1 MNTPPEKTC
10 PMRRFLL
17 AIMLF
22 ALLGAGCS
30 AWGLSGGEELAADLI
45 DGFGEALIEDDGF
58 AAKYADLV
66 RYEKLY
72 RHPYG
77 ADSPRLLKVGFDI
90 DTERMIQSVH
100 RSVYLGASD
109 SSPCRI
115 VLPLAAKTRGGTL
128 VFSLGG
134 LGAEGRPCEFTVSL
148 LRRNERRVIF
158 ATDERGIPR
167 RKWKKYS
174 VSLEGIPLDGTSVEL
189 RLSCRSMLPAHVFCA
204 NPRIFARG
212 ARPSGMPNVVFI
224 SVDSLRADVV
234 DAIERRYGITP
245 SIDSLARDGIVFT
258 KHFVVSNWTRP
269 STICML
275 SGVQAS
281 RTGVNIFYP
290 PVSDEEKEY
299 FYRRSG
305 TRPVTS
311 ILKGRGYI
319 TRSIGN
325 NAFIIEYT
333 GIGVDLDFDELSE
346 YQSPVEDTVDITGEA
361 VEWLEKNASRRFFLF
376 INYNAP
382 HNAYIPPRR
391 YLEPL
396 RSRFPSIRPWF
407 RAYLGE
413 VAYTDDYVGRLIEA
427 LKRLN
432 LYDNT
437 IIVLTADHGEIFSD
451 DKEMSPYTDVRALY
465 SHGQT
470 QFDEELRVPL
480 IIKPHRAAGYRGI
493 RVETQVRN
501 MDIVPTIVDLMGM
514 DAEKSFQGASV
525 VPILEGS
532 ERDERPVY
540 SEGRMMYSVRAGG
553 FKYAE
558 RFYGFGIR
566 PFHWGGDAVKEY
578 AELYDLKT
586 DPDER
591 RNILHERPEDASR
604 MRSLLLRERFK
615 QPDRYIA
622 AGGRSVKGRLRVIE
636 GFFYDAEYISP
647 NVKEK
652 GNVRRIGRKEIDFT
666 LQAGG
671 RIRFQTVPA
680 GAPLVLVTPE
690 RAPLLA
696 GRYLLPLF
704 PRNGGA
710 FKMETDTDAACGE
723 PSPEVADL
731 AGASLRYWHDSLDGG
746 LRGVRNEKYL
756 SRDVN
761 RLLERWGYIQGKEKK
776 AQ

>member
-1 MNTPPEKTC
+1 VKKHPEKIH
-10 PMRRFLL
+10 PVRRLL
-17 AIMLF
+17 AEMALF

-30 AWGLSGGEELAADLI
+30 AWGWPSGEEIAADLI
-45 DGFGEALIEDDGF
+45 DGFGAALVEDDGF
-58 AAKYADLV
+58 AAKYTDLV

-72 RHPYG
+72 RNPYG
-77 ADSPRLLKVGFDI
+77 VDSPRLLKVGFDI
-90 DTERMIQSVH
+90 DTERMFQSVR
-100 RSVYLGASD
+100 RSVYLGASE

-115 VLPLAAKTRGGTL
+115 VLPLATKTRGGTL

-134 LGAEGRPCEFTVSL
+134 LGGVKRPCEFAISI
-148 LRRNERRVIF
+148 LRRNERREVF
-158 ATDERGIPR
+158 VTEARGIPER
-167 RKWKKYS
+167 DWKEYS
-174 VSLEGIPLDGTSVEL
+174 VSLEGIPLDGASVEL
-189 RLSCRSMLPAHVFCA
+189 RLSGRSVRPAHVFCA
-204 NPRIFARG
+204 NPRIFTGRP
-212 ARPSGMPNVVFI
+212 RPSALPNVVFI
-224 SVDSLRADVV
+224 SVDSLRADTV
-234 DAIERRYGITP
+234 DAIERRYGLTP
-245 SIDSLARDGIVFT
+245 SIDSLARDGIAFT
-258 KHFVVSNWTRP
+258 RHFVVSNWTRP

-299 FYRRSG
+299 FYRHSG
-305 TRPVTS
+305 TRPITS

-346 YQSPVEDTVDITGEA
+346 YQSAVEDTVDITEEA
-361 VEWLEKNASRRFFLF
+361 VDWLEKNASRRFFLF

-396 RSRFPSIRPWF
+396 RARFPSLHPWF

-413 VAYTDDYVGRLIEA
+413 VAYTDDYVGRLIDA
-427 LKRLN
+427 LKRLK

-437 IIVLTADHGEIFSD
+437 IIVLTADHGEIFSA

-480 IIKPHRAAGYRGI
+480 IIKPHRGAGYSGV
-493 RVETQVRN
+493 RVETQVRS
-501 MDIVPTIVDLMGM
+501 MDIVPTIVDLMGI
-514 DAEKSFQGASV
+514 DAAVAFQGGSV

-532 ERDERPVY
+532 ERGERPVY

-553 FKYAE
+553 YKYAE

-566 PFHWGGDAVKEY
+566 PFHWGGDVVKEY

-591 RNILHERPEDASR
+591 RNIVKERPEDASR

-622 AGGRSVKGRLRVIE
+622 AGGQPARGRLRVVE
-636 GFFYDAEYISP
+636 GFFYGVEGLSVDG
-647 NVKEK
+647 K
-652 GNVRRIGRKEIDFT
+652 GMGLNRVGRKEVDFT
-666 LQAGG
+666 LPPGG
-671 RIRFQTVPA
+671 RIRFQTIPA
-680 GAPLVLVTPE
+680 GAPLVLVTPD

-704 PRNGGA
+704 PRNGGVYR
-710 FKMETDTDAACGE
+710 METDTDAARGE
-723 PSPEVADL
+723 PAQEVADL
-731 AGASLRYWHDSLDGG
+731 AGASLRYWHDSLNDG

-761 RLLERWGYIQGKEKK
+761 RLLERWGYIQGREKRE
-776 AQ
+776 

>member
-1 MNTPPEKTC
+1 
-10 PMRRFLL
+10 MRRFL
-17 AIMLF
+17 AATALF
-22 ALLGAGCS
+22 ALFGAGCS
-30 AWGLSGGEELAADLI
+30 AWGLSGGEEIAADLI
-45 DGFGEALIEDDGF
+45 DGFGAAQVEDDGF
-58 AAKYADLV
+58 AAKYADLA

-77 ADSPRLLKVGFDI
+77 PDSPRLVKAGFDI
-90 DTERMIQSVH
+90 DTERMFQSVR
-100 RSVYLGASD
+100 RSIYLGASE
-109 SSPCRI
+109 SSSCRI
-115 VLPLAAKTRGGTL
+115 VFPPDEKTRGGTL

-134 LGAEGRPCEFTVSL
+134 LGVEGGPCEFTVAL

-158 ATDERGIPR
+158 ATDARGIPQ
-167 RKWKKYS
+167 RKWKEYS
-174 VSLEGIPLDGTSVEL
+174 VSLEEVPLDGASVEL
-189 RLSCRSMLPAHVFCA
+189 RLSAGSVRPVHVFCA
-204 NPRIFARG
+204 NPRIFTRR

-224 SVDSLRADVV
+224 SVDSLRADAV
-234 DAIERRYGITP
+234 DAVERRYGLTP
-245 SIDSLARDGIVFT
+245 SIDSLASDGVVFT

-299 FYRRSG
+299 FYRHSG
-305 TRPVTS
+305 TRLITS

-346 YQSPVEDTVDITGEA
+346 YQSPVEDTVDITEEA
-361 VEWLEKNASRRFFLF
+361 VDWLQRNASRRFFLF
-376 INYNAP
+376 LNYNAP

-396 RSRFPSIRPWF
+396 RSRFPSIHPWF

-413 VAYTDDYVGRLIEA
+413 VAYTDDYVGRIIDA
-427 LKRLN
+427 LKRLG

-437 IIVLTADHGEIFSD
+437 IIVLTADHGEIFSA

-480 IIKPHRAAGYRGI
+480 IIKPHRAAGYRGQ

-501 MDIVPTIVDLMGM
+501 MDIVPTIVDLMGI
-514 DAEKSFQGASV
+514 DAAESFQGTSV

-532 ERDERPVY
+532 ERGERPVY

-553 FKYAE
+553 YKYAE
-558 RFYGFGIR
+558 RFYGFGVR

-586 DPDER
+586 DPEER
-591 RNILHERPEDASR
+591 RNIVHERPEDVSR
-604 MRSLLLRERFK
+604 MRALLFRERFR

-622 AGGRSVKGRLRVIE
+622 AGGEPARGRLRVVE
-636 GFFYDAEYISP
+636 GFFYEVENLSL
-647 NVKEK
+647 NGK
-652 GNVRRIGRKEIDFT
+652 GMGVRRVGRREIDFT
-666 LQAGG
+666 LPPGG
-671 RIRFQTVPA
+671 RIRFQTIPA
-680 GAPLVLVTPE
+680 GAPLVLVTPD

-696 GRYLLPLF
+696 GRFLLPLF
-704 PRNGGA
+704 TGNGGVYR
-710 FKMETDTDAACGE
+710 METDTDAARGE
-723 PSPEVADL
+723 PTPEVASL
-731 AGASLRYWHDSLDGG
+731 AGASLRYWHDSLNGG

-761 RLLERWGYIQGKEKK
+761 RLLERWGYIQGREKREE
-776 AQ
+776 